1 MIKIMMPTKQ
11 SSSPPESSA
20 LTPYL
25 LKDFVFVVNKVS
37 ERINRQ
43 IESVTVTL
51 GLNLKQYGLLML
63 LQNEG
68 SLSQIVI
75 SQRVGLDRTSVMRTV
90 DMLEARGLVHR
101 DPDPTDRRK
110 HSVTLTKAGEALLA
124 RSQTEV
130 RQTEQDFAA
139 ALSEQEKAQLMSLL
153 GRLLE
158 RGK

>member
-1 MIKIMMPTKQ
+1 MMLTKQ
-11 SSSPPESSA
+11 SSSPSES
-20 LTPYL
+20 LTPHL

-43 IESVTVTL
+43 IESVTVPL

-68 SLSQIVI
+68 SLSQIVV

-90 DMLEARGLVHR
+90 DVLEARGLVRR

-110 HSVTLTKAGEALLA
+110 HSVTLTETGEALLA
-124 RSQTEV
+124 QSQAEV
-130 RQTEQDFAA
+130 RQTEHDFAA
-139 ALSEQEKAQLMSLL
+139 ALSEQEKVQLMSLL

-158 RGK
+158 LE